1 MVVHF
6 EEHPPTDRTHTCVA
20 NRCVV
25 AFEMRHPRRRRH
37 GRCEKGSWEM
47 RQTHLVTKSEALQM
61 PIFRNRFGESGRRNQ
76 FDETF
81 RAREKEHRR
90 CAQKNEGNEAGGS
103 DKIKFRAQQ
112 KSPLIEQIQTQ
123 RPRSGCQSK
132 RKVSTDVREGRT

>member
-6 EEHPPTDRTHTCVA
+6 EDHPPTDRSHICVA
-20 NRCVV
+20 NRSVV

-90 CAQKNEGNEAGGS
+90 CAQKKTKETKQGGLTKLS
-103 DKIKFRAQQ
+103 SEPNK
-112 KSPLIEQIQTQ
+112 KSPLIEQIQIQ
-123 RPRSGCQSK
+123 RPRSGC
-132 RKVSTDVREGRT
+132 